1 MQKSGEETRARSAA
15 SVREVYSSIKRKE
28 TREGKEEARQD
39 RGERTGRGGEVGCAR
54 ARERER
60 ASERRRGEGA
70 SETKV
75 DETQGPFWFVGTAV
89 ARSPQ
94 L

>member
-39 RGERTGRGGEVGCAR
+39 RGERTGRGGEVGC
-54 ARERER
+54 ERER